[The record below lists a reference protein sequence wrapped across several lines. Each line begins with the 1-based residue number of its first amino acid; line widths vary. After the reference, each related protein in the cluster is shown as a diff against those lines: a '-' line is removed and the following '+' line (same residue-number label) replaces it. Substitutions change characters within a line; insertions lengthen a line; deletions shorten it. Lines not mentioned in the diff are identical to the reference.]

1 MMKSESGQIDN
12 VLVTIVS
19 RKLDLFIDMR
29 CPCHKPVE
37 LLGQEILLL
46 LVDEFGSEMNKLAP
60 IKLSFNNRS
69 IPNGQ
74 CLASVG
80 AWDGSYIYID

>member
-1 MMKSESGQIDN
+1 MTEPETGQIDS
-12 VLVTIVS
+12 VIVTIVS
-19 RKLDLFIDMR
+19 RKLGLSVDMR

-37 LLGQEILLL
+37 LLGQEIQLLL
-46 LVDEFGSEMNKLAP
+46 IDEFGSAIDTLGA

-74 CLASVG
+74 SLASVG
-80 AWDGSYIYID
+80 AWDGSYIHID